1 MRPDAERP
9 QTGLGHHAGRA
20 GGSLVEV
27 DRSGLEILDRE
38 ECLRLLATATL
49 GRVGITNGAL
59 PAIVPINFR
68 LVGDRIVFRTGI
80 GTKLDLA
87 TRNAVVAFETD
98 QMAPVPDAGWS
109 VAVTDVTREV
119 IDPEELAE
127 LSKADIPRWSEWGE
141 DRFVVLPT
149 DRVSGRR
156 IPLGPR
162 LLRRG

>member
-9 QTGLGHHAGRA
+9 RTGLGNHAGRG

-68 LVGDRIVFRTGI
+68 LSPAEIEYIVGHSGASTSSID
-80 GTKLDLA
+80 
-87 TRNAVVAFETD
+87 
-98 QMAPVPDAGWS
+98 AP
-109 VAVTDVTREV
+109 
-119 IDPEELAE
+119 
-127 LSKADIPRWSEWGE
+127 EW
-141 DRFVVLPT
+141 PT
-149 DRVSGRR
+149 PWPTST
-156 IPLGPR
+156 
-162 LLRRG
+162 